1 MNLVDELEKLNE
13 LYRNGALS
21 DEEFAKAKEAL
32 INKQQSAGQKIKQS
46 IDDVS
51 GNNETWGLLIH
62 ITQFCGYVLPL
73 AGWIVPLML
82 WLIKRNESHVIDL
95 HGRVVVNWLISELIY
110 AIVFGFLCIIVIG
123 IPFLVVLGVLA
134 IIYPIIG
141 AVKAGSGEVWHY
153 PGSIR
158 FLSLED

>member
-1 MNLVDELEKLNE
+1 MSMVDELEKLNA
-13 LYRNGALS
+13 LHQSGALS

-32 INKQQSAGQKIKQS
+32 IARQQSAGQKIKQS

-51 GNNETWGLLIH
+51 SDNGTWGLLIH

-82 WLIKRNESHVIDL
+82 WLMKRDESRIIDM
-95 HGRVVVNWLISELIY
+95 HGRVVMNWLISELIY
-110 AIVFGFLCIIVIG
+110 AIIFGLLCIIIIG
-123 IPFLVVLGVLA
+123 IPFIIILGILA

-141 AVKAGSGEVWHY
+141 AAKAGSGEVWHY

-158 FLSLED
+158 FLSIDD